1 MYELSVRLKSL
12 APYEPVTGDFP
23 IRMDA
28 NESFLSPPDW
38 LRDEIAAAVRQLDF
52 NRYPD
57 PLCTALREKFAA
69 FFGVNANLVTAGNG
83 SDELISLIVNSFLES
98 GETMAMVRP
107 DFSMYSIYAEMAG
120 VPTAVYEKSLG
131 SLELDADELIA
142 FVRAHKAR
150 LLMFSNPCNPTSQAA
165 TQADIIRIVESLDCL
180 VVVDEAYMD
189 FSRGSILRLTE
200 RYDNLIVLKTCSK
213 IGMAGIRL
221 GFAVANP
228 VLTRVL
234 QAVRSPY
241 NINSMTQAAGCVWF
255 SHGDYIRSCVE
266 QIKASRDALF
276 QELRALAEGKTEIL
290 QALPSFA
297 NFVFLHM
304 ADARTVFEALAARGV
319 AVRLMGEY
327 LRITAGSQQENHQLV
342 TLLDQLLR

>member
-1 MYELSVRLKSL
+1 MYELPGRLKTL
-12 APYEPVTGDFP
+12 TPYEPVAGKFP
-23 IRMDA
+23 IRLDA
-28 NESFLSPPDW
+28 NESFLAPPDW
-38 LRDEIAAAVRQLDF
+38 LREEIARAVRNLDF

-57 PLCTALREKFAA
+57 PLCAALREKFAA
-69 FFGVNANLVTAGNG
+69 FFGIKSELVTAGNG
-83 SDELISLIVNSFLES
+83 SDELISLIINSFLEP

-120 VPTAVYEKSLG
+120 VPTAVYEKSPG
-131 SLELDADELIA
+131 FLELDADGLIN
-142 FVRAHKAR
+142 FVKAHKAR

-165 TQADIIRIVESLDCL
+165 SQEEILRIVESLDCL
-180 VVVDEAYMD
+180 VTVDEAYMD
-189 FSRGSILRLTE
+189 FSEGSILQLTE

-221 GFAVANP
+221 GFAVATP
-228 VLTRVL
+228 TLTRAL

-241 NINSMTQAAGCVWF
+241 NVNAMTQAAGCVWF

-266 QIKASRDALF
+266 QIKASRDALCLKLTALF
-276 QELRALAEGKTEIL
+276 ERKKELL
-290 QALPSFA
+290 QVLPSSA

-304 ADARTVFEALAARGV
+304 SDAKAVFQALSARGV

-327 LRITAGSQQENHQLV
+327 LRITAGSDEENDELV
-342 TLLDQLLR
+342 KLLDELVG